1 MSKIRKPSFKSKVNA
16 EKLEET
22 RNSFSRRSLLK
33 SAVGAAVGATAASL
47 VGTIGAGAQ
56 VQGLYTSNK
65 PPELPL
71 PLGSLTYL
79 DRKQY
84 IHNMEIISHI
94 SGATVSGGEP
104 LTAMWA
110 KGKQR
115 LLPAPGIGDFVDV
128 SDAKKPFLVNN
139 KRVMQ
144 SGGLGGPIVYNTKLK
159 KWLMMCTAAQP
170 LTGATPEFPLGQY
183 DKELRDKVLAY
194 KGLRGIRNYDIS
206 DPSKP
211 NLLQEYS
218 TGETGNGTHH
228 NFYDGGKYAYLDC
241 GWDDQLRLEN
251 HQRPSS
257 NALMIVDMSDPA
269 KVQEVSRW
277 WVPGQ
282 RLGEEE
288 EYKKYRFA
296 GDHTAWTGNHGAIT
310 VPKRVEDGGT
320 IGYGGFGAFGFYA
333 MDLSDIKHPKP
344 YGHVQYEFDTFG
356 TIPFHTCY
364 PVLADAAHPRLQNKI
379 VAVHEA
385 LEADCRENYHTPYIL
400 DVKDPKNPKII
411 GMFPRPAAPPDAPYS
426 DFCFARGRF
435 GSHNTQCWLAPG
447 TSNPS
452 IMVITWFNAGVRVFD
467 ISDPTSPKEIAW
479 FVPPRDGDIN
489 NYESWWRGTTENV
502 FVEFDRNLIWIGTHE
517 GSYCLSCPALGKPV
531 TEPTK
536 VAKWSVPHC
545 NVGWDDQTARSFYFG
560 RSLSQMG

>member
-1 MSKIRKPSFKSKVNA
+1 MSKIRKPSLSAKENTGEVNG
-16 EKLEET
+16 T
-22 RNSFSRRSLLK
+22 RKAFTRRSLLK
-33 SAVGAAVGATAASL
+33 SAVSAAVGATAAGL
-47 VGTIGAGAQ
+47 AGKLGAGAQ
-56 VQGLYTSNK
+56 VQGLYTTNTA
-65 PPELPL
+65 PEIPL
-71 PLGSLTYL
+71 PLGSLTYI
-79 DRKQY
+79 DKKQY

-94 SGATVSGGEP
+94 SGSSISGGEP
-104 LTAMWA
+104 LMVMWA

-115 LLPAPGIGDFVDV
+115 LLPAGGDFVDI
-128 SDAKKPFLVNN
+128 SEAKNPVLLNK
-139 KRVMQ
+139 KRVIQ
-144 SGGLGGPIVYNTKLK
+144 GNGPVVYNTKLK
-159 KWLMMCTAAQP
+159 KWIMMCTAAQP
-170 LTGATPEFPLGQY
+170 LTSATPQYPHGQY

-194 KGLRGIRNYDIS
+194 KGLRGIRNYDVT
-206 DPSKP
+206 DPTKP

-218 TGETGNGTHH
+218 TGVKGNGTHH

-241 GWDDQLRLEN
+241 GWDETLRLEN
-251 HQRPSS
+251 HQRPYS
-257 NALMIVDMSDPA
+257 NALMIVDLSDPA
-269 KVQEVSRW
+269 NVQEVSRW

-282 RLGEEE
+282 KLGEEE

-296 GDHTAWTGNHGAIT
+296 GDKTSWTGNHGALT

-333 MDLSDIKHPKP
+333 MDLRDIKNPKP
-344 YGHVQYEFDTFG
+344 YGHMQYEFDTFG

-364 PVLADAAHPRLQNKI
+364 PVIADAAHPQLMNKI

-385 LEADCRENYHTPYIL
+385 LEADCRENYHTPYMV

-411 GMFPRPAAPPDAPYS
+411 GFFPRPAAPSDAPYT

-452 IMVITWFNAGVRVFD
+452 IVVIAWFNAGVRVFD
-467 ISDPTSPKEIAW
+467 ISNPTQPKEIAW
-479 FVPPRDGDIN
+479 FVPPLEGEIN
-489 NYESWWRGTTENV
+489 DYASWWRGTTENV

-517 GSYCLSCPALGKPV
+517 GSYCLSCPALGKAN

-536 VAKWSVPHC
+536 VAKWSISHC

-560 RSLSQMG
+560 RSTSQAG

>member
-1 MSKIRKPSFKSKVNA
+1 MSQA
-16 EKLEET
+16 EKLSAWSRDDAGQNPES
-22 RNSFSRRSLLK
+22 RNGFSRRSLLK
-33 SAVGAAVGATAASL
+33 TALGAAVAAT
-47 VGTIGAGAQ
+47 TAGVLGDLDARAQ
-56 VQGLYTSNK
+56 EQGLYTSNT
-65 PPELPL
+65 PPEIPL

-84 IHNMEIISHI
+84 IHNMEIVSHL
-94 SGATVSGGEP
+94 SGPVVTGGEP
-104 LTAMWA
+104 LMAMWA
-110 KGKQR
+110 KGRQR
-115 LLPAPGIGDFVDV
+115 LLPAPASGDFIDV
-128 SDAKKPFLVNN
+128 SEAKKPALVNN

-144 SGGLGGPIVYNTKLK
+144 SSGLGGPVVYNTKLK
-159 KWLMMCTAAQP
+159 KWIMMCTASQP
-170 LTGATPEFPLGQY
+170 LTGATPQYPHGQY

-194 KGLRGIRNYDIS
+194 KGLRGIRNYDVT
-206 DPSKP
+206 DPTKP
-211 NLLQEYS
+211 NLLQEYN
-218 TGETGNGTHH
+218 TGEKGNGTHH

-241 GWDDQLRLEN
+241 GWDDSLRLEN
-251 HQRPSS
+251 HQRPWS

-269 KVQEVSRW
+269 NVQEVSRW

-282 RLGEEE
+282 KYGEEE

-296 GDHTAWTGNHGAIT
+296 GDHTSWTGNHGAIS

-320 IGYGGFGAFGFYA
+320 AGYGGFGAFGFYV

-344 YGHVQYEFDTFG
+344 YGHIQYEFDTFG

-364 PVLADAAHPRLQNKI
+364 PVIADAAHPQLQNKV

-385 LEADCRENYHTPYIL
+385 VEADCRENYHTPYMM
-400 DVKDPKNPKII
+400 DVADPRNPKII
-411 GMFPRPAAPPDAPYS
+411 GFFPRPAAPLDAPYT

-447 TSNPS
+447 TSNPA
-452 IMVITWFNAGVRVFD
+452 IVVVTWFNAGVRVFD
-467 ISDPTSPKEIAW
+467 ISDPSAPKEVAW

-489 NYESWWRGTTENV
+489 QYETWWRGTTENV

-517 GSYCLSCPALGKPV
+517 GTYCLSCPALGKPI
-531 TEPTK
+531 TEPMK
-536 VAKWSVPHC
+536 VQKWSIPHC
-545 NVGWDDQTARSFYFG
+545 NVGWDDQTATTFYFG

>member
-1 MSKIRKPSFKSKVNA
+1 MSKIRKPFFKSKVNS

-22 RNSFSRRSLLK
+22 RKSFSRRSLLK

-56 VQGLYTSNK
+56 VQGLYTTDTSPK
-65 PPELPL
+65 IPL
-71 PLGSLTYL
+71 PMGSLNYI
-79 DRKQY
+79 DKKQY

-94 SGATVSGGEP
+94 SGASISGGEP
-104 LTAMWA
+104 LMVMYA

-115 LLPAPGIGDFVDV
+115 LLPAGGDFVDI
-128 SDAKKPFLVNN
+128 SEAKNPALLNK
-139 KRVMQ
+139 KRVTM
-144 SGGLGGPIVYNTKLK
+144 GGGPVVYNTKLK
-159 KWLMMCTAAQP
+159 KWIMMCTAAQP
-170 LTGATPEFPLGQY
+170 LTSATPQYPDGQY
-183 DKELRDKVLAY
+183 DKELRDKILAY

-206 DPSKP
+206 DPTKP
-211 NLLQEYS
+211 NLLQEYN
-218 TGETGNGTHH
+218 TGAKGNGTHH

-241 GWDDQLRLEN
+241 GWDETLRLEN
-251 HQRPSS
+251 HQRPYS

-269 KVQEVSRW
+269 NVQEVSRW

-282 RLGEEE
+282 KLGEEE

-296 GDHTAWTGNHGAIT
+296 GDKVSWTGNHGALT

-333 MDLSDIKHPKP
+333 MDLSDIKNPKP
-344 YGHVQYEFDTFG
+344 YGHMQYEFDTFG

-364 PVLADAAHPRLQNKI
+364 PVLADAAHPRLMNKV

-385 LEADCRENYHTPYIL
+385 LEADCRENYHTPYMM

-411 GMFPRPAAPPDAPYS
+411 GFFPRPAAPPDAPYT

-447 TSNPS
+447 TSNPN
-452 IMVITWFNAGVRVFD
+452 IVVIAWFNAGVRVFD
-467 ISDPTSPKEIAW
+467 ISNPAEPKEIAW
-479 FVPPRDGDIN
+479 FVPPLEGEIN
-489 NYESWWRGTTENV
+489 DYASWWRGTTENV

-517 GSYCLSCPALGKPV
+517 GSYCLSCPALGKAI
-531 TEPTK
+531 TEPAK
-536 VAKWSVPHC
+536 VQKWSVPHC

>member
-1 MSKIRKPSFKSKVNA
+1 MPEPRKPSVNRERKSEQPVEA
-16 EKLEET
+16 
-22 RNSFSRRSLLK
+22 RNSFSRRAILK
-33 SAVGAAVGATAASL
+33 SAAGAVAGAAAANL
-47 VGTIGAGAQ
+47 MGPLGVRAQ
-56 VQGLYTSNK
+56 VQGLYTSNE
-65 PPELPL
+65 PPQLPL

-79 DRKQY
+79 DKKQY
-84 IHNMEIISHI
+84 IYNMEIVSHI
-94 SGATVSGGEP
+94 SGAGVAGGEP
-104 LTAMWA
+104 LMVMWA

-115 LLPAPGIGDFVDV
+115 LLPANGDFLDV
-128 SDAKKPFLVNN
+128 SDAKNPAMLNK
-139 KRVMQ
+139 KRVIQ
-144 SGGLGGPIVYNTKLK
+144 GGGTVTYNTKLK
-159 KWLMMCTAAQP
+159 KWIMMCTAAQP
-170 LTGATPEFPLGQY
+170 LTGAVPEFPHGQY
-183 DKELRDKVLAY
+183 DPELRAKVLAF

-206 DPSKP
+206 DPTKP
-211 NLLQEYS
+211 NLLQEYN
-218 TGETGNGTHH
+218 TGEHGNGTHH

-241 GWDDQLRLEN
+241 GWDETLRLEN
-251 HQRPSS
+251 HQRPYS

-269 KVQEVSRW
+269 NVQEVSRW

-282 RLGEEE
+282 KLGEEE

-296 GDHTAWTGNHGAIT
+296 GDHTSWTGNHGAIS

-320 IGYGGFGAFGFYA
+320 VGYGGFGAFGFYV

-344 YGHVQYEFDTFG
+344 YGHMQYEFDTFG

-364 PVLADAAHPRLQNKI
+364 PVIADAAHPRLQNKV

-385 LEADCRENYHTPYIL
+385 LEADCRENYHTPYMM
-400 DVKDPKNPKII
+400 DVADPRNPKII
-411 GMFPRPAAPPDAPYS
+411 GFFPRPAAPPDAPYT

-447 TSNPS
+447 TSNPA
-452 IMVITWFNAGVRVFD
+452 IVIIAWFNAGVRVFD
-467 ISDPTSPKEIAW
+467 ISNPTEPKEVAW

-489 NYESWWRGTTENV
+489 KYESWWRGTTENV

-536 VAKWSVPHC
+536 VAKWSIPHC
-545 NVGWDDQTARSFYFG
+545 NVGWDDQTPRAFYFG
-560 RSLSQMG
+560 RSLSQIG

>member
-1 MSKIRKPSFKSKVNA
+1 MTSDGRNSASIEQLCEVSSTDKS
-16 EKLEET
+16 
-22 RNSFSRRSLLK
+22 SFSRRGLLK
-33 SAVGAAVGATAASL
+33 KTAGAVLGAAAASL
-47 VGTIGAGAQ
+47 TGALDARAQ
-56 VQGLYTSNK
+56 VQGLYTSNT

-71 PLGSLTYL
+71 PLGALTYL
-79 DRKQY
+79 DQKQY
-84 IHNMEIISHI
+84 IHNMEIISHLP
-94 SGATVSGGEP
+94 GTTVSGGEP
-104 LTAMWA
+104 LMAMWA
-110 KGKQR
+110 KGKRR
-115 LLPAPGIGDFVDV
+115 LLPAPSRGDFIDV
-128 SDAKKPFLVNN
+128 TEAKNPVLVNN
-139 KRVMQ
+139 KRVLQ
-144 SGGLGGPIVYNTKLK
+144 SSGLGGPVVYNSKLK
-159 KWLMMCTAAQP
+159 KWIMMCTASTP
-170 LTGATPEFPLGQY
+170 LTGASPEYPLGQY
-183 DKELRDKVLAY
+183 NKELRDKVLAY

-206 DPSKP
+206 DPAKP

-218 TGETGNGTHH
+218 TGEKGNGTHH

-241 GWDDQLRLEN
+241 GWTDQLRLEN

-269 KVQEVSRW
+269 SVQEVSRW

-282 RLGEEE
+282 KIGEEE

-320 IGYGGFGAFGFYA
+320 IGYGGFGAFGMYV
-333 MDLSDIKHPKP
+333 MDLSDIKNPKP
-344 YGHVQYEFDTFG
+344 YGHTQYEFDTFG

-364 PVLADAAHPRLQNKI
+364 PVLADAVHPQLQNKV

-385 LEADCRENYHTPYIL
+385 LEADCRENYHTPYMV

-411 GMFPRPAAPPDAPYS
+411 GLFPRPAAPPDAPYN
-426 DFCFARGRF
+426 DFCMARGRF

-447 TSNPS
+447 DSNPA
-452 IMVITWFNAGVRVFD
+452 IIVITWFNAGVRVFD
-467 ISDPTSPKEIAW
+467 ISNPMAPKEVAW

-489 NYESWWRGTTENV
+489 NYDSWWRGTTENV

-517 GSYCLSCPALGKPV
+517 GTYCLSCPALGKPM

-545 NVGWDDQTARSFYFG
+545 NVGWDDQTATSFYFG
-560 RSLSQMG
+560 RSLSQLG